1 VICASKDARKGEAT
15 PLVRPLS
22 IVIPVYNEERRLPGT
37 LERIGAFLRPGGYD
51 AEVLVVDDGSRDRT
65 PDRIQE
71 LAPGMPWLRVLRYPT
86 NHGKG
91 FAVRAG
97 VLAASRDAVLFTD
110 ADLSTPIEEV
120 DQFWGPFDGGADVVI
135 GSRRRQDS
143 RVVRR
148 QPLHRRLIGRAF
160 NVMVSLLGVRGIP
173 DTQCGFKL
181 FRAART
187 RRIFEDLRTAGFA
200 FDVELLI
207 GARARG
213 LRIAEV
219 PVTWIDS
226 PDSHIRPVVDSS
238 RMLVELLRMRGLG

>member
-1 VICASKDARKGEAT
+1 
-15 PLVRPLS
+15 VRPLS
-22 IVIPVYNEERRLPGT
+22 IVIPVYNEESRLPGT
-37 LERIGAFLRPGGYD
+37 LERIAAFLGRGRYD

-65 PDRIQE
+65 SERVGALAANLPFLRI
-71 LAPGMPWLRVLRYPT
+71 LRYPK

-91 FAVRAG
+91 FAVRSG

-110 ADLSTPIEEV
+110 ADLSTPIEEIER
-120 DQFWGPFDGGADVVI
+120 FWEPFDRGADLII
-135 GSRRRQDS
+135 GSRCRAQS
-143 RVVRR
+143 RIVVR
-148 QPLHRRLIGRAF
+148 QPLHRRITGRAW
-160 NVMVSLLGVRGIP
+160 NVVVSLLGVRGIP

-181 FRAART
+181 FRAATT
-187 RRIFEDLRTAGFA
+187 RRLFEGLKTPGFA

-226 PDSHIRPVVDSS
+226 PESHVRPVVDSS